1 VFDLELGDRSWTS
14 QWKLSSTGSALAGGN
29 MPMCV
34 HGMGNA
40 VTEAGTA
47 EHLAFQ
53 HPQPVDIALDR
64 A

>member
-1 VFDLELGDRSWTS
+1 VETVVHRLGLGRREHAYVR
-14 QWKLSSTGSALAGGN
+14 L
-29 MPMCV
+29 V

-40 VTEAGTA
+40 VIEAGTA

-53 HPQPVDIALDR
+53 HPQPVDVALDR

>member
-1 VFDLELGDRSWTS
+1 
-14 QWKLSSTGSALAGGN
+14 
-29 MPMCV
+29 
-34 HGMGNA
+34 MGNA
-40 VTEAGTA
+40 VIEAGTA